1 MSEINIK
8 SPTRVDLAGG
18 TLDCWPLNAIV
29 GKCYTINLSISVN
42 TYVDL
47 IPRNNNKKIELDIF
61 DLNYKK
67 EFNNLNELLNCA
79 DPELI
84 LIQAHLKYWQP
95 TDGFYL
101 KTRSES
107 PVGGGLG
114 GSSSLSVSVI
124 KAFSQWLEE
133 DLTFERFI
141 RLASNVEA
149 YFLNTPTGTQDYIG
163 AYSHGLN
170 LITYDYDGIHY
181 ERLDFDDNYF
191 KERLLVVYT
200 GKSHHSGIN
209 NWQVIKD
216 VVEKDAKTLEALHDI
231 ARVSSEFRSV
241 CINKEWEKIPQLLNK
256 ENEARI
262 RLSAGFSNPEID
274 ELKKISF
281 AHGAK
286 GFKICGAGGGGC
298 IMIWSEP
305 DHRQGIINACQ
316 EKNYQVIKADPVTQ
330 KV

>member
-1 MSEINIK
+1 MQLEPKASKEI
-8 SPTRVDLAGG
+8 D
-18 TLDCWPLNAIV
+18 
-29 GKCYTINLSISVN
+29 
-42 TYVDL
+42 
-47 IPRNNNKKIELDIF
+47 LDIS

-67 EFNNLNELLNCA
+67 TFSNLSELLSCN
-79 DPELI
+79 DPELV
-84 LIQAHLKYWQP
+84 LVASHLKYWQP
-95 TDGFYL
+95 ELGFSL
-101 KTRSES
+101 RTSSQS

-114 GSSSLSVSVI
+114 GSSSLSVSII
-124 KAFSQWLEE
+124 KAFSKWLERPMTGDE
-133 DLTFERFI
+133 VV

-149 YFLNTPTGTQDYIG
+149 HFLNTPTGTQDYIG

-170 LITYDYDGIHY
+170 LITYDYSGTAF
-181 ERLDFDDNYF
+181 ELLEFDKQHFEDH
-191 KERLLVVYT
+191 LMVVYT